1 MNSTLSLAAIVLAA
15 SLIASPAPAAP
26 SVSLVDWE
34 GIRTLTVE
42 HDDLNLAT
50 PAGVRTLNRRIAVA
64 VDRVCALP
72 NAKHIAQRMRI
83 EDCHN
88 IALRQGLAQAGR
100 VIGAAQMSARAN

>member
-1 MNSTLSLAAIVLAA
+1 MRPHEPPRRLIELQATRSTFVNSTWSLAAIVLAA

-50 PAGVRTLNRRIAVA
+50 PAGVLTLNRRIAE
-64 VDRVCALP
+64 C
-72 NAKHIAQRMRI
+72 
-83 EDCHN
+83 
-88 IALRQGLAQAGR
+88 
-100 VIGAAQMSARAN
+100 S